1 MRQNFKTEF
10 QFSTNLQK
18 KQLNICKKRQYANLI
33 SLQQLTDRYTPLY
46 LGERKNK
53 RTKDHLK
60 QKNSLW
66 EPDLLNEVFFARF
79 LRISKTV
86 RKLSVFECPMLEQSK
101 SQ

>member
-1 MRQNFKTEF
+1 MRQNLKIEF

-18 KQLNICKKRQYANLI
+18 KQLNICKSDNMQIWY
-33 SLQQLTDRYTPLY
+33 LQQLTDRYTPLY

-66 EPDLLNEVFFARF
+66 EPDLLNVVF
-79 LRISKTV
+79 LLV
-86 RKLSVFECPMLEQSK
+86 L
-101 SQ
+101 

>member
-1 MRQNFKTEF
+1 MQ
-10 QFSTNLQK
+10 
-18 KQLNICKKRQYANLI
+18 KRQYANLI

-66 EPDLLNEVFFARF
+66 EPDLLNGVFFC
-79 LRISKTV
+79 SKNFEN
-86 RKLSVFECPMLEQSK
+86 RKVSLFECPMLEQSK
-101 SQ
+101 

>member
-1 MRQNFKTEF
+1 MQ
-10 QFSTNLQK
+10 
-18 KQLNICKKRQYANLI
+18 KRQYANLI

-66 EPDLLNEVFFARF
+66 EPDLLNGVFFLLKEF
-79 LRISKTV
+79 
-86 RKLSVFECPMLEQSK
+86 RKQK
-101 SQ
+101 SITF